1 MRGQELEAGGLAEEV
16 GVEVA
21 EGLWADV
28 EVVGLSLV
36 RVRIRVASEN

>member
-1 MRGQELEAGGLAEEV
+1 VRGQELEAGGLAEEV

-36 RVRIRVASEN
+36 RV